1 MKKVKNVILFL
12 LLGMNK
18 PPEDSPHNPLQ
29 CTFNSPTFI
38 IYSSI
43 FSFYIPAIVMLSLY
57 YKIFSVIRSRAKKAK
72 KRKPKIDKSKNETSM
87 CETIAN
93 FILPKRKNLEVE
105 NINKLTSLQLQ
116 TTASNVFP
124 TKTETNG
131 TLQVELITTKTN
143 LLPPSV
149 QNDKIEKLNDN
160 KKKMTSSFVAGQSNS
175 NNKERKVTKTL
186 AIVVC
191 FFLSCW

>member
-1 MKKVKNVILFL
+1 
-12 LLGMNK
+12 MNK

-72 KRKPKIDKSKNETSM
+72 KRKPKIDNSKNEASM
-87 CETIAN
+87 CERIAN

-143 LLPPSV
+143 LLPPNV

-160 KKKMTSSFVAGQSNS
+160 KKKMTSSFVAAQSNS